1 MAKKKKRRRD
11 RENVRQTQPAE
22 VVSANREKRSLLEG
36 QPVGKFVFAA
46 GLLIMFGGYIFL
58 ANEFLSLAPI
68 MIIGGLAMIFAG
80 LWTM

>member
-1 MAKKKKRRRD
+1 MANKKKRRRD
-11 RENVRQTQPAE
+11 RESIRQIQPAE
-22 VVSANREKRSLLEG
+22 AVSANGGKRSLLEG

-68 MIIGGLAMIFAG
+68 MILGGLAMIFAG